1 MKEPLLPP
9 NELEMIDETRRLQTK
24 TGLDPSER
32 TFWETVKY
40 LQRAPELKTNYNNV
54 RFLYPL
60 AGNGRADSF
69 RQWRFTGGVFGPE
82 ATKSKLTTKNKLKAG
97 KEIACPNSRAV
108 PRRPNRI
115 NFW

>member
-9 NELEMIDETRRLQTK
+9 DELEMIDETRWLQAE

-40 LQRAPELKTNYNNV
+40 LRRAPELKTNYNNV

-60 AGNGRADSF
+60 AGNRRADSF
-69 RQWRFTGGVFGPE
+69 R
-82 ATKSKLTTKNKLKAG
+82 
-97 KEIACPNSRAV
+97 
-108 PRRPNRI
+108 
-115 NFW
+115 